1 MDPTYRSENE
11 RTTLTPGLLSNSPDY
26 LQVVVLN
33 KEPLF
38 YCTRDGPYY
47 PTLRLLHQCEQWTCH
62 SADARP

>member
-1 MDPTYRSENE
+1 MSLPH
-11 RTTLTPGLLSNSPDY
+11 PPKNSPDY

-47 PTLRLLHQCEQWTCH
+47 PTLRLLHQCAQW
-62 SADARP
+62 AFVVAMIRDVVWFG